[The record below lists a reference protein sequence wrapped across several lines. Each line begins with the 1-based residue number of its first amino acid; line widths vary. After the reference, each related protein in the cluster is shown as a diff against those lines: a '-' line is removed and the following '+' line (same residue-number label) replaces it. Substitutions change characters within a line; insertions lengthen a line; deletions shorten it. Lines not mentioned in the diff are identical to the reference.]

1 MVVVEAAV
9 VAPPTQVETVQA
21 AAVAAVERPRKMLR
35 LTHLN
40 PVVVAPAKP
49 PASEPASDSEESAVS
64 DISSIEVDFRD
75 LQLGSSW
82 EQSYSRHAEGCAQQ
96 AEVLPAA
103 IVAPAE
109 EEATSA
115 LSSDHILD
123 LLDMTDSGLTV
134 CWPIGLDVRIARL
147 ILRRRAASATA
158 RQLCDRAD
166 PA

>member
-1 MVVVEAAV
+1 MAVVEAAV
-9 VAPPTQVETVQA
+9 VAPPTQVETVQP
-21 AAVAAVERPRKMLR
+21 AAVEAVERPRKMLR

-49 PASEPASDSEESAVS
+49 ASEPASDSEESAAS
-64 DISSIEVDFRD
+64 EISSIEVDFRD

-96 AEVLPAA
+96 AELLPDAT
-103 IVAPAE
+103 VDSAE
-109 EEATSA
+109 DETTAA

-123 LLDMTDSGLTV
+123 LLDMTDCGLTV
-134 CWPIGLDVRIARL
+134 SWPIGLDVRIARL
-147 ILRRRAASATA
+147 LLRRRADSASA